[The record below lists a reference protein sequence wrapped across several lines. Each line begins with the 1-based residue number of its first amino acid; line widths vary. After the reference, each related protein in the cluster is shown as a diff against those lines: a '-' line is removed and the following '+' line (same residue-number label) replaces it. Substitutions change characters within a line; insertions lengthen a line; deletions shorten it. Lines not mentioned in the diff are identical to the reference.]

1 MNLLSWLREKSTP
14 DETLQ
19 ERQERRNK
27 VQSARAKA
35 YTSQM
40 VEVTAL
46 SKAAERSRYLGRQAA
61 QLAEEARAVPA
72 DHDRFRAAAKAQ
84 RRALDAQLAERWLMR
99 PPLTIWSLLKSLM
112 RREMPIKLDP
122 IEPQQTEER
131 MFTPTT
137 KLPRPVDQAIAQRD
151 EWLAEQEKYVTPTYG
166 IVAEAGE

>member
-1 MNLLSWLREKSTP
+1 
-14 DETLQ
+14 
-19 ERQERRNK
+19 
-27 VQSARAKA
+27 
-35 YTSQM
+35 
-40 VEVTAL
+40 
-46 SKAAERSRYLGRQAA
+46 
-61 QLAEEARAVPA
+61 
-72 DHDRFRAAAKAQ
+72 
-84 RRALDAQLAERWLMR
+84 MR